1 MDKPELNPD
10 YFLEPSKLFNL
21 DGCVAM
27 VTGGAQG
34 IGRSISL
41 VLASAGAKV
50 ILADLNQGEAR
61 KVEQEI
67 HSLKAQAYSVFGDVS
82 KPEDVEGMV
91 KSSLEK
97 FSQIDILVNSAG
109 VAREKIAPENLPL
122 EVWQR
127 ILNIN
132 LTGTFLMC
140 QAVGRHMIERHS
152 GSIINIASISGLVT
166 NKGLHVTAYVASKG
180 GVVMLT
186 RALAAEWAPIGV
198 RVNAIAPGYV
208 RTPLNENAL
217 TNTMYYQSVVEMV
230 PFNRIGKPIDI
241 AGAALYLA
249 SVASN
254 YVTGHILVVDGG
266 LTAW

>member
-1 MDKPELNPD
+1 METPKLNPD
-10 YFLEPSKLFNL
+10 YFLDPRMLFNL
-21 DGCVAM
+21 DGCVAL

-34 IGRSISL
+34 IGRAISL
-41 VLASAGAKV
+41 VLASAGAAV
-50 ILADLNQGEAR
+50 ILADLNQQEAY

-67 HSLKAQAYSVFGDVS
+67 HSINAQVSSVFGDVS

-91 KSSLEK
+91 KSSLEIYGH
-97 FSQIDILVNSAG
+97 IDILVNSAG
-109 VAREKIAPENLPL
+109 VGRESLPPENLPF

-140 QAVGRHMIERHS
+140 QAVGRYMIGKGS

-166 NKGLHVTAYVASKG
+166 NRGLHVTAYVASKG

-186 RALAAEWAPIGV
+186 RALAAEWAPLGV

-208 RTPLNENAL
+208 RTPLNESAL
-217 TNTMYYQSVVEMV
+217 SDPTYYKGVVDMV
-230 PFNRIGKPIDI
+230 PANRIGKPVDI

-249 SVASN
+249 SAASN

>member
-1 MDKPELNPD
+1 MATTKLNPD
-10 YFLEPSKLFNL
+10 YFLDPRMLYNL
-21 DGCVAM
+21 DGCVAL

-41 VLASAGAKV
+41 VLASAGAAV
-50 ILADLNQGEAR
+50 ILADLNQEEAY
-61 KVEQEI
+61 KVKLEI
-67 HSLKAQAYSVFGDVS
+67 EGMNGQVTSVYGDVS
-82 KPEDVEGMV
+82 KQEDVEGMV
-91 KSSLEK
+91 KSSLE
-97 FSQIDILVNSAG
+97 QYGHIDILVNSAG
-109 VAREKIAPENLPL
+109 VARELIAPENLPL
-122 EVWQR
+122 DVWQR

-140 QAVGRHMIERHS
+140 QAVGRHMIEKHI

-186 RALAAEWAPIGV
+186 RALAAEWAPVGV

-208 RTPLNENAL
+208 RTPLNESAL
-217 TNTMYYQSVVEMV
+217 SNPQYYKNVIEMV
-230 PFNRIGKPIDI
+230 PSNRIGKPIDI

-249 SVASN
+249 SAASN

>member
-1 MDKPELNPD
+1 MEIPKLNPD
-10 YFLEPSKLFNL
+10 YFLDPRTLFNL
-21 DGCVAM
+21 DGCVAL

-34 IGRSISL
+34 IGRAISL
-41 VLASAGAKV
+41 GLASAGAAV
-50 ILADLNQGEAR
+50 ILADLNQQEAY

-67 HSLKAQAYSVFGDVS
+67 HSLNAQGSSVFGDVS
-82 KPEDVEGMV
+82 KPADVEGMV

-97 FSQIDILVNSAG
+97 YGHIDILVNSAG

-132 LTGTFLMC
+132 LTGSFLMC
-140 QAVGRHMIERHS
+140 QAVGRHMIERHF
-152 GSIINIASISGLVT
+152 GSIINIASISGLIT

-186 RALAAEWAPIGV
+186 RALAAEWAPVGV

-208 RTPLNENAL
+208 RTPLNESAL
-217 TNTMYYQSVVEMV
+217 ANPEYYKGIAEMI
-230 PFNRIGKPIDI
+230 PSNRIGKPVDI

-249 SVASN
+249 SAASN

-266 LTAW
+266 VTAW